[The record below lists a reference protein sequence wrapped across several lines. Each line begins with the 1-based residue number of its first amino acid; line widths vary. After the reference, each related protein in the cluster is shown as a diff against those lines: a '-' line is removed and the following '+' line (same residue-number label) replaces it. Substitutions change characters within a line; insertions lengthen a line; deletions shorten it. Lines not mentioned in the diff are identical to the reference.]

1 MTTQPVSLNIRT
13 YQVGF
18 GDCFLLSFNFGA
30 DGEKHVLIDFGST
43 ALTVGAPG
51 TRMMDIANDVKARS
65 GGKLTAVVATH
76 RHKDHISGFAT
87 QPDGSGT
94 GDVIAALKPDL
105 VIQPWTED
113 PDLAIDATGPQA
125 TLQGPKGAAGL
136 TRPQKQTRALGL
148 MQQVAGHALRE
159 VARSAFLAEAG
170 AGQLGF
176 IGDDNLP
183 NLSAVQN
190 LKDMGPNRYVSFG
203 DDCGLAGLL
212 PGVKAHVLGPPTVD
226 QSSAIKQEKSRD
238 PHEFWQLAA
247 DTLSA
252 TPAAAPSAAPLFADF
267 VAATAEPFP
276 VESRWLIYQARAI
289 RGQQLLGLVRNLDDA
304 MNNTSVILLL
314 EIGEKV
320 LLFPGDAQ
328 IENWSYALSKTDT
341 VEPLLT
347 NVNLYKVGHHGS
359 LNATPKTLWGLF
371 KNKGDA
377 ANAQRLITLMS
388 TRPGKHGSIANHTEV
403 PRTPLVDA
411 LKAESTLVDT
421 EDLTDGA
428 FYFDTVVIP

>member
-1 MTTQPVSLNIRT
+1 
-13 YQVGF
+13 
-18 GDCFLLSFNFGA
+18 
-30 DGEKHVLIDFGST
+30 
-43 ALTVGAPG
+43 
-51 TRMMDIANDVKARS
+51 
-65 GGKLTAVVATH
+65 
-76 RHKDHISGFAT
+76 
-87 QPDGSGT
+87 
-94 GDVIAALKPDL
+94 
-105 VIQPWTED
+105 
-113 PDLAIDATGPQA
+113 
-125 TLQGPKGAAGL
+125 
-136 TRPQKQTRALGL
+136 
-148 MQQVAGHALRE
+148 
-159 VARSAFLAEAG
+159 
-170 AGQLGF
+170 
-176 IGDDNLP
+176 
-183 NLSAVQN
+183 
-190 LKDMGPNRYVSFG
+190 
-203 DDCGLAGLL
+203 
-212 PGVKAHVLGPPTVD
+212 
-226 QSSAIKQEKSRD
+226 
-238 PHEFWQLAA
+238 
-247 DTLSA
+247 
-252 TPAAAPSAAPLFADF
+252 
-267 VAATAEPFP
+267 
-276 VESRWLIYQARAI
+276 
-289 RGQQLLGLVRNLDDA
+289 VRNLDDA